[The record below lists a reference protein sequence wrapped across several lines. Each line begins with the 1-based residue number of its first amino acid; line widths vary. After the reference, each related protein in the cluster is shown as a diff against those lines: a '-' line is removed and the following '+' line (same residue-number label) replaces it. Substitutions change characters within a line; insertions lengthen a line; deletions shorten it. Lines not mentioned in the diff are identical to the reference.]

1 MDNTNK
7 IEFIGNLRPI
17 QSAILLDGIGDGARI
32 RIDISRQY
40 VQEIVKLQSF
50 AGLKIQHFRE
60 YRFTPYKRI
69 K

>member
-1 MDNTNK
+1 MDNPNK
-7 IEFIGNLRPI
+7 IEFIGNLPPI
-17 QSAILLDGIGDGARI
+17 QSAILFDGYGDGARI
-32 RIDISRQY
+32 RIDVSRQY
-40 VQEIVKLQSF
+40 AQEIVKLHSL